1 MQEDIEDQELQL
13 IDFNNAIEALNEIS
27 EIFKV
32 DVWIPSKQSYLQ
44 FKEIDTK
51 QQKDMLGSAM
61 DSSVYN
67 TTFIGV
73 FYEILKQNILEKDK
87 TIIDDLTIYDKASI
101 AIYLKNQISNELN
114 VIFDDKNN
122 ISTKINLND
131 IIEKFKA
138 YKTPKNE
145 IIKIVNKNVS
155 LTIEVGL
162 PTVLVEIQH
171 DKQMSKNY
179 KKSNQVKNNDDVKNI
194 ISDAFIV
201 ETSKYIKKI
210 WINDSEVDLNSD
222 RIDQKLKI
230 IEKMP
235 SVIIQKVL
243 EQISKWKKEI
253 DDILIVEHEDY
264 KKVIG
269 IDSLLFLT

>member
-1 MQEDIEDQELQL
+1 MQEDIEEQELQL
-13 IDFNNAIEALNEIS
+13 IDFNNAIQALNEIS

-51 QQKDMLGSAM
+51 QQKDMLASAM

-122 ISTKINLND
+122 ISAKINLNN
-131 IIEKFKA
+131 IIGKFKA

-155 LTIEVGL
+155 LAIEVSL

-201 ETSKYIKKI
+201 ETSKYIRKI
-210 WINDSEVDLNSD
+210 WINDSEVDLNSEI
-222 RIDQKLKI
+222 IDQKLKI

-235 SVIIQKVL
+235 SVIVQKVL

>member
-1 MQEDIEDQELQL
+1 MQEDIEEKEIQL
-13 IDFNNAIEALNEIS
+13 IDFNNALDALNEIS

-32 DVWIPSKQSYLQ
+32 DVWIPSKQKYLC

-51 QQKDMLGSAM
+51 QQKDMLSSAM

-67 TTFIGV
+67 TTFITV

-87 TIIDDLTIYDKASI
+87 TLIDDLTIYDKASV

-114 VIFDDKNN
+114 VIFDNKNE
-122 ISTKINLND
+122 ITKKINLD
-131 IIEKFKA
+131 EIIEKFKA
-138 YKTPKNE
+138 YNTPKNE
-145 IIKIVNKNVS
+145 IIKVINKNVS
-155 LTIEVGL
+155 LSIEVGL
-162 PTVLVEIQH
+162 PTVLVELQH
-171 DKQMSKNY
+171 DKQMAKSY

-210 WINDSEVDLNSD
+210 WINDTEVELNSD

-230 IEKMP
+230 IEKLP
-235 SVIIQKVL
+235 SVIVQKVL
-243 EQISKWKKEI
+243 EQISKWKKEV
-253 DDILIVEHEDY
+253 DDILMVEHEEY

>member
-122 ISTKINLND
+122 ISAKINLND

-162 PTVLVEIQH
+162 PTVLIEIQH

>member
-13 IDFNNAIEALNEIS
+13 IDFNNAIEALDEIS

-122 ISTKINLND
+122 ISAKINLND

-155 LTIEVGL
+155 LAIEVGL
-162 PTVLVEIQH
+162 PTVLIEIQH

-210 WINDSEVDLNSD
+210 WINDGEVDLNSD

-235 SVIIQKVL
+235 SVIVQKVL

-253 DDILIVEHEDY
+253 DSVLIVEHEDY

>member
-162 PTVLVEIQH
+162 PTVLIEIQH

-264 KKVIG
+264 KKIIG
-269 IDSLLFLT
+269 VDSLLFLT

>member
-1 MQEDIEDQELQL
+1 
-13 IDFNNAIEALNEIS
+13 
-27 EIFKV
+27 
-32 DVWIPSKQSYLQ
+32 
-44 FKEIDTK
+44 
-51 QQKDMLGSAM
+51 MLGSAM

-122 ISTKINLND
+122 ISAKINLND
-131 IIEKFKA
+131 IIEKFKV

-155 LTIEVGL
+155 LAIEVGL
-162 PTVLVEIQH
+162 PTVLIEIQH

>member
-122 ISTKINLND
+122 ISAKINLND

-155 LTIEVGL
+155 LAIEVGL
-162 PTVLVEIQH
+162 PTVLIEIQH

>member
-122 ISTKINLND
+122 ISAKINLND
-131 IIEKFKA
+131 IIEKFKV

-155 LTIEVGL
+155 LAIEVGL
-162 PTVLVEIQH
+162 PTVLIEIQH